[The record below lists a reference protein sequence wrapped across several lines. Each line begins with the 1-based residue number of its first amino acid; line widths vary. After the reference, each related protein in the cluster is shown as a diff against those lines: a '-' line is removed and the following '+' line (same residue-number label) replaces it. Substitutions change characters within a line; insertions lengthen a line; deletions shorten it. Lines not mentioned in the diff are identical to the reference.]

1 MMVVLTQIS
10 TKLGTD
16 FRIIVLIC
24 DSFVLS
30 VFNTVAGV
38 SNLSGRAAA
47 FFSTDFHRFGRIII
61 TLWLSVPCLCYLC
74 FLYRAMWLLNYRIT
88 LLSLRGAKFLLI
100 SGANGDGMVRAFCG
114 QPFTQA
120 QHLMQR
126 SASVLHSL
134 PRAMA

>member
-1 MMVVLTQIS
+1 MLVALTQIF
-10 TKLGTD
+10 TKSGTD
-16 FRIIVLIC
+16 LHIIVLVC
-24 DSFVLS
+24 AMFVLS

-38 SNLSGRAAA
+38 SNLSVRAAA
-47 FFSTDFHRFGRIII
+47 FFSTDFHRFGRIT
-61 TLWLSVPCLCYLC
+61 TLCLSVTRLCYLC
-74 FLYRAMWLLNYRIT
+74 FLYSAMWLLNYRIT

>member
-1 MMVVLTQIS
+1 MFYLTVLLLLS
-10 TKLGTD
+10 CLLD
-16 FRIIVLIC
+16 SDVLFLEIKQFIFAGSRY
-24 DSFVLS
+24 DGG
-30 VFNTVAGV
+30 FNA
-38 SNLSGRAAA
+38 
-47 FFSTDFHRFGRIII
+47 DFHRFGRIIT
-61 TLWLSVPCLCYLC
+61 TLCLSVACLCYLC
-74 FLYRAMWLLNYRIT
+74 FLYSAMWLLNYRIT

-134 PRAMA
+134 PCAMA

>member
-1 MMVVLTQIS
+1 MT
-10 TKLGTD
+10 
-16 FRIIVLIC
+16 R
-24 DSFVLS
+24 
-30 VFNTVAGV
+30 
-38 SNLSGRAAA
+38 
-47 FFSTDFHRFGRIII
+47 
-61 TLWLSVPCLCYLC
+61 LCYLC
-74 FLYRAMWLLNYRIT
+74 FLYSAMWLLNYRIT

>member
-1 MMVVLTQIS
+1 MFYLTVLLLLSCLLDSDVLFLEIKQFIFAGS
-10 TKLGTD
+10 RYVGGFNAD
-16 FRIIVLIC
+16 FHKIRHRFAHYCAYPCHVCVIC
-24 DSFVLS
+24 DFYIAQC
-30 VFNTVAGV
+30 VAE
-38 SNLSGRAAA
+38 
-47 FFSTDFHRFGRIII
+47 F
-61 TLWLSVPCLCYLC
+61 
-74 FLYRAMWLLNYRIT
+74 YRIT